1 MPKRG
6 HTSDRSQPG
15 AQRQEADWKAPGA
28 REHAQALVSHLL
40 EELRLNDATSLI
52 VARTLAREV
61 FQARGLGGMLRVVY
75 RNSPYYAAI
84 DVRPELASW
93 RHAPVSDDYWRG
105 VSGIERAQAA
115 TACLL
120 EEFGLDKTARQDP
133 RSIVGL
139 LPRSVFDWCDLGG
152 MLDVVYAGSPT
163 AALRAI
169 FPALPPWR
177 HERSRKGYW
186 QGEEGQQRAQEAT
199 RRLIGEYGW
208 GGLSAE
214 EVALRVSRK
223 MFLQHGL
230 SGMLDAVY
238 ERRGYDALAD
248 IYPGL
253 QPWQMSTA
261 PSGYWSGPRR
271 RQHGRIGTRWLI
283 RRLGL
288 TSAPLPE
295 IARRLD
301 KETFEANGLGGLLS
315 CVYNGSPFAA
325 LQDVYPDLRPWLV
338 RTEAPHRYWAGKD
351 GRVHAQEALRWML
364 GELGLQKAPPAEV
377 ASVFDQPVFV
387 RMGLSG
393 MLGIVYRN
401 SPYAALS
408 DLFPELRPWQ
418 MKNGVPMG
426 YWQGDEER
434 QHARE
439 ATIWLLEQYGLQDE
453 DPTDLAA
460 VVAEDM
466 FTRHGLYGM
475 LSILYNSSPYNALTD
490 AFPQLPKR
498 EPKTYV
504 PKGYWQSEVGRGHA
518 REGTRSLIT
527 SLGLDVDDPVAIAAV
542 IDKPAFIEH
551 GLGAPFR
558 EVYGSS
564 AYAALSDL
572 FPELRPWQ
580 MGSKVPQRC
589 WQGEEGRR
597 NGVEATRHMLVEMGL
612 LERDSEQIAQVVD
625 ADAFERAGLITMLG
639 KVYSGSPYE
648 ALKAIFPELR
658 PWQMAKTPRE
668 FWQGEEGRQHAR
680 EATLW
685 MLSRLAIE
693 AKLGSTGLRTITKET
708 FQQHY
713 LGGMLA
719 NIYGNSPHDALA
731 DAIPGLLPWQVRSAP
746 REYWQGAE
754 GREHAR
760 EATRWL
766 LAELGLVKVGEPI
779 DQSAIAN
786 RIDRADFIEAGL
798 GGMLAI
804 VYDGGVY
811 EALSDVAPDLIPW
824 QMGTQVPFN
833 YWKGEQGRENAR
845 NAMRWMLAQL
855 GLEDAS
861 LAEVAEK
868 VTQEIFIR
876 FGLQGMLASVYR
888 SSRFA
893 ALSDILPDLRPWQMG
908 VKVPQGYWR
917 GAGARDRSREALQWL
932 LKAAGLADREPVSIA
947 GTFTK
952 ELFSRF
958 GLAGMLQKVY
968 GGSLFCA
975 FGDIFPDMR
984 PWQVALP
991 TPKGYWKGPDGRAR
1005 AVEATRW
1012 LLSQLGFDPVVQRE
1026 QIVASVTGKHF
1037 ERLGL
1042 GGMLSCVYDDSARL
1056 ALEDLHAQQLTLG

>member
-1 MPKRG
+1 MPRREHILSRPQPSARKR
-6 HTSDRSQPG
+6 
-15 AQRQEADWKAPGA
+15 EADWKAQGA
-28 REHAQALVSHLL
+28 REHAQALVAHLL
-40 EELRLNDATSLI
+40 EELQLNDATALT
-52 VARTLAREV
+52 VARTLTRDI
-61 FQARGLGGMLRVVY
+61 FQERGLGGMLRVMY

-84 DVRPELASW
+84 DIRPELASW

-105 VSGIERAQAA
+105 LAAIERAQAA
-115 TACLL
+115 TARLL
-120 EEFGLDKTARQDP
+120 EEFGLDQTAKLSP
-133 RSIVGL
+133 HSIVGL
-139 LPRSVFDWCDLGG
+139 LPRPVFDWCDLGG
-152 MLDVVYAGSPT
+152 MLDVVYAGSPV
-163 AALRAI
+163 AALRTI
-169 FPALPPWR
+169 YPDLPKWR
-177 HERSRKGYW
+177 HERSPKGYW

-214 EVALRVSRK
+214 EVALRVSRN

-261 PSGYWSGPRR
+261 PSGYWTGPRR

-288 TSAPLPE
+288 ISAPLPE

-315 CVYNGSPFAA
+315 RVYNGSPFAA
-325 LQDVYPDLRPWLV
+325 FQDIYPDLRPWLV
-338 RTEAPHRYWAGKD
+338 RMEAPHRYWAGKD
-351 GRVHAQEALRWML
+351 GRAHAQEALRWML
-364 GELGLQKAPPAEV
+364 GELGLHKAPPAEV
-377 ASVFDQPVFV
+377 ANVIDQPVFIRV
-387 RMGLSG
+387 RLGG

-408 DLFPELRPWQ
+408 DIFSDLRPWQ

-426 YWQGDEER
+426 YWQGDEGR

-439 ATIWLLEQYGLQDE
+439 ATLWMLEQYGLQDE
-453 DPTDLAA
+453 DPTDLA
-460 VVAEDM
+460 VVVEEEM
-466 FTRHGLYGM
+466 FSRHGLYGM
-475 LSILYNSSPYNALTD
+475 LSILYNSSPYNALAD

-498 EPKTYV
+498 EPKTYA
-504 PKGYWQSEVGRGHA
+504 PKGYWQSEAGREHA

-527 SLGLDVDDPVAIAAV
+527 SLGLNMDDPAAIAAV
-542 IDKPAFIEH
+542 LDKPAFIEH

-580 MGSKVPQRC
+580 MASKVPQRC
-589 WQGEEGRR
+589 WQGEEGKR
-597 NGVEATRHMLVEMGL
+597 NGLKATRHMLAEMGL
-612 LERDSEQIAQVVD
+612 LESEPEQIVQVVD
-625 ADAFERAGLITMLG
+625 ADAFESAGLSTMLG
-639 KVYSGSPYE
+639 KVYGGSPYE
-648 ALKAIFPELR
+648 ALKAVFPELR

-668 FWQGEEGRQHAR
+668 FWQGEAGREHAR

-685 MLSRLAIE
+685 MLSRLSIE
-693 AKLGSTGLRTITKET
+693 AKPGSAGLRTITKET

-719 NIYGNSPHDALA
+719 NLYSNSSHDALA
-731 DAIPGLLPWQVRSAP
+731 NAIPGLLPWQVHSAP
-746 REYWQGAE
+746 RAYWQGDE
-754 GREHAR
+754 GRDHAR
-760 EATRWL
+760 KATRWL
-766 LAELGLVKVGEPI
+766 LADLGLVKIGEAI
-779 DQSAIAN
+779 DASAIAN
-786 RIDRADFIEAGL
+786 RVDRAAFIEAGL

-811 EALSDVAPDLIPW
+811 EALSDVAPDLLPW

-845 NAMRWMLAQL
+845 NAMRWMLGQL
-855 GLEDAS
+855 GLEDTWPT
-861 LAEVAEK
+861 LVAEQ
-868 VTQEIFIR
+868 VTQEVFIR
-876 FGLQGMLASVYR
+876 FGLQGMLASVYS

-908 VKVPQGYWR
+908 VRVPHGYWR
-917 GAGARDRSREALQWL
+917 RLGARDRAQEALQWL
-932 LKAAGLADREPVSIA
+932 LKAAELANGGPMDIA
-947 GTFTK
+947 GHFTK

-968 GGSLFCA
+968 CGSLFWA
-975 FGDIFPDMR
+975 FADIFPDVH
-984 PWQVALP
+984 PWQLELP
-991 TPKGYWKGPDGRAR
+991 TPKSYWSGEQGRAR

-1012 LLSQLGFDPVVQRE
+1012 LLGQLGLDPAVERE
-1026 QIVASVTGKHF
+1026 QVTASVTGKHF
-1037 ERLGL
+1037 EKHDL
-1042 GGMLSCVYDDSARL
+1042 GGMLTCVYGDSVRRALKDVL
-1056 ALEDLHAQQLTLG
+1056 AAE